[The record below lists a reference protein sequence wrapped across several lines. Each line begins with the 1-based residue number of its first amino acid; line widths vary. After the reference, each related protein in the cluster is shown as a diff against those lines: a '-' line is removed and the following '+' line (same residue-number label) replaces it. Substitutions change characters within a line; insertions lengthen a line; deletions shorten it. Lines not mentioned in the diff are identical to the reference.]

1 MATRPKTD
9 PIRQRLVALVDANPP
24 HTLQS
29 LSLALGR
36 NHAYLHQFVVTG
48 SPREL
53 RERDRRKLAEILRC
67 DEAELRDSEAAPAP
81 TNTSA
86 SGVALPVTPPMVTP
100 SRSLPILGYA
110 KGGEDAF
117 FIDNGEIAGY
127 TMRPHVLDGV
137 ADAYAVE
144 FWDTSMEPALKH
156 GHLGWVHPRKPVKPG
171 DDVVVQLNDGQA
183 LVKTLVRRTETQ
195 LILRQYNPSKDF
207 KIERTLIK
215 SVHLIVGTL
224 RVVT

>member
-1 MATRPKTD
+1 MPPRSKPD
-9 PIRQRLVALVDANPP
+9 LVRQRLVALVDATPG

-36 NHAYLHQFVVTG
+36 NHAYLHQFVITG

-53 RERDRRKLAEILRC
+53 RERDRGILARLLSC
-67 DEAELRDSEAAPAP
+67 DESDLRVDIPPSLIAGEAP
-81 TNTSA
+81 S
-86 SGVALPVTPPMVTP
+86 VALPLTPPMVTT
-100 SRSLPILGYA
+100 SRNLPILGHA

-127 TMRPHVLDGV
+127 TIRPHVLDGV
-137 ADAYAVE
+137 TDAYAVE

-171 DDVVVQLNDGQA
+171 DDVVVQLRDGQA
-183 LVKTLVRRTETQ
+183 LVKTLVRRTEAH
-195 LILRQYNPSKDF
+195 LVLRQYNPAKEFNID
-207 KIERTLIK
+207 RDAVK
-215 SVHLIVGTL
+215 SVHLVVGTL
-224 RVVT
+224 RVAT